1 MICPNCGK
9 EIPDGSFFCGECG
22 SEVKNV
28 AEEVKAEE
36 SVVEAK
42 KEETPVVAEPVKEEA
57 NEPEGTV
64 ETEKPEENNTLSIIA
79 LIIAIVGLALI
90 FVKGYL
96 TGVAGI
102 VAIIMGALGRKQG
115 ARSIGTAS
123 MIIGII
129 DVVVV
134 ALWLIAVVG
143 IAFFALAVAVS

>member
-1 MICPNCGK
+1 M
-9 EIPDGSFFCGECG
+9 
-22 SEVKNV
+22 
-28 AEEVKAEE
+28 
-36 SVVEAK
+36 
-42 KEETPVVAEPVKEEA
+42 VAEPVKEEA

-115 ARSIGTAS
+115 ARSIGTAG

>member
-57 NEPEGTV
+57 NEPEGTDANPSRRSLPDPRPEQSAGRTTPWCIGKKRQSIPIV
-64 ETEKPEENNTLSIIA
+64 SGIPLSQKP
-79 LIIAIVGLALI
+79 
-90 FVKGYL
+90 
-96 TGVAGI
+96 
-102 VAIIMGALGRKQG
+102 
-115 ARSIGTAS
+115 GTAGNGAAS
-123 MIIGII
+123 AGKRRGT
-129 DVVVV
+129 V
-134 ALWLIAVVG
+134 LPYHP
-143 IAFFALAVAVS
+143 

>member
-96 TGVAGI
+96 TGVI
-102 VAIIMGALGRKQG
+102 P
-115 ARSIGTAS
+115 
-123 MIIGII
+123 
-129 DVVVV
+129 
-134 ALWLIAVVG
+134 
-143 IAFFALAVAVS
+143 

>member
-102 VAIIMGALGRKQG
+102 VAIIIPAVPMERAPCFLPS
-115 ARSIGTAS
+115 AP
-123 MIIGII
+123 MIIATIPATPVKYPFPGAAEA
-129 DVVVV
+129 DLRGSD
-134 ALWLIAVVG
+134 A
-143 IAFFALAVAVS
+143 

>member
-22 SEVKNV
+22 TEVKNV
-28 AEEVKAEE
+28 AEEVKVEE
-36 SVVEAK
+36 LV
-42 KEETPVVAEPVKEEA
+42 EETPVEEAPVVTEPVKEETENA
-57 NEPEGTV
+57 QTT
-64 ETEKPEENNTLSIIA
+64 ETTKTEENNTLSIIS

-90 FVKGYL
+90 FIKGYL

-115 ARSIGTAS
+115 ARSIGTAG

-129 DVVVV
+129 DVVVL
-134 ALWLIAVVG
+134 ALWLIAVVA
-143 IAFFALAVAVS
+143 IAFFAVALAVA

>member
-79 LIIAIVGLALI
+79 IVGLALI

-115 ARSIGTAS
+115 ARSIGTAG